1 MLSSLKSSK
10 IGEVVDIDWGASDR
24 PLIVNDSGAIHIL
37 DVNLDLTPSKL
48 TALSV
53 DTPIW

>member
-10 IGEVVDIDWGASDR
+10 IGEVVDVDWGASDR
-24 PLIVNDSGAIHIL
+24 PVVVNDSGAIHIL
-37 DVNLDLTPSKL
+37 DVNLDFSPSQV

-53 DTPIW
+53 HQPIW